1 MPTKKPKSPAK
12 AGNGEQP
19 KPAAKHGTGKQAKST
34 VAGSKSAKG
43 LQVTRDQV
51 RTELL
56 AVWDADTW
64 LSLWQVEQAEKS
76 GSTLND
82 IGIRPIE
89 AESYVN
95 KYNSIIVRSSSK
107 PALVKPSEAGSWV
120 AKKMTWIIDE
130 VYKRSQA

>member
-1 MPTKKPKSPAK
+1 MPTKKPKIPAK
-12 AGNGEQP
+12 KA
-19 KPAAKHGTGKQAKST
+19 
-34 VAGSKSAKG
+34 SAKESATLIAKATAAESG
-43 LQVTRDQV
+43 SVTRDQV

-64 LSLWQVEQAEKS
+64 LHLWQIEQAEKS

-107 PALVKPSEAGSWV
+107 PMLVKPSEAGSWV
-120 AKKMTWIIDE
+120 SKKMTWIIDE
-130 VYKRSQA
+130 VFKRSQA